1 MEWKQKTSGE
11 ISLKTSTYAVNYG
24 GEKTVR
30 QTRFII
36 FFIGS
41 SLPHFGKIKF
51 SGGGERGHS
60 RGFSINIE
68 EGAYRSFVIFLNYF
82 FKAKLRLEM
91 AAEHDKHMVHKD
103 LEAKDEEM
111 EQLRFNMQKK
121 VKRYIK

>member
-1 MEWKQKTSGE
+1 MAGK
-11 ISLKTSTYAVNYG
+11 N
-24 GEKTVR
+24 R
-30 QTRFII
+30 QTDAVYN

-41 SLPHFGKIKF
+41 SLPPFRKIKF
-51 SGGGERGHS
+51 SGVGRGDS
-60 RGFSINIE
+60 RGFSINME
-68 EGAYRSFVIFLNYF
+68 EGAYRSFVIFKSF